1 MVQQLTSPTDMRGIN
16 RQALLKVLWGEEVL
30 TAAELVERSGLTR
43 ATVYAACDELITQGW
58 VMELDRQRAASEV
71 RGRPSRR
78 FRFAYESGVI
88 VGIDAGSHSVRV
100 AVTDLAGHLKTKRE
114 DPLSGDLQTVTER
127 QEQVT
132 SAVALALEAAE
143 TTIEFVVC
151 ATLAIPAPV
160 NKQGQVPTANT
171 FWASM
176 HADLPEMLKNML
188 QAPVL
193 VENDANLAALAEF
206 MHRLSPADS
215 SGPRDLVAVL
225 SGWRTQSGIISD
237 GRLIRGSRGRAGESS
252 GLSLVKGVGNTIG
265 AYRWVAEDAARLLQ
279 ESSTPSLM
287 RVRDS
292 EIELT
297 SDYVL
302 GLSKQSDPLAMKAV
316 EHAGRRLGRI
326 LATHIA
332 FLDPEVAVVCG
343 SAVTLARET
352 MPFLQAEVARVVGAD
367 NVPEIQCSS
376 LGDEVVLVGA
386 IARSLE
392 YVRSHVDEVD
402 LSAASKRG
410 ELPK

>member
-1 MVQQLTSPTDMRGIN
+1 
-16 RQALLKVLWGEEVL
+16 
-30 TAAELVERSGLTR
+30 
-43 ATVYAACDELITQGW
+43 
-58 VMELDRQRAASEV
+58 
-71 RGRPSRR
+71 
-78 FRFAYESGVI
+78 
-88 VGIDAGSHSVRV
+88 
-100 AVTDLAGHLKTKRE
+100 
-114 DPLSGDLQTVTER
+114 
-127 QEQVT
+127 
-132 SAVALALEAAE
+132 
-143 TTIEFVVC
+143 
-151 ATLAIPAPV
+151 
-160 NKQGQVPTANT
+160 
-171 FWASM
+171 
-176 HADLPEMLKNML
+176 
-188 QAPVL
+188 
-193 VENDANLAALAEF
+193 

-326 LATHIA
+326 LAAHIA

-402 LSAASKRG
+402 LSAASERG